1 MSVTEP
7 SEIMASAVF
16 DTSSSA
22 TILIG
27 SPAAMKFMAV
37 WVAMLPHCSCPA
49 ASAALMS
56 ASVLKLMISTLPRP
70 AALNSSFFAAMCH
83 WP

>member
-7 SEIMASAVF
+7 SEIIASAVF
-16 DTSSSA
+16 ETSSSA

-37 WVAMLPHCSCPA
+37 WVAMLPAWSWPA
-49 ASAALMS
+49 ARAALMS
-56 ASVLKLMISTLPRP
+56 ASVVKLTISTLSRP
-70 AALNSSFFAAMCH
+70 AALNSPFLAAMCH